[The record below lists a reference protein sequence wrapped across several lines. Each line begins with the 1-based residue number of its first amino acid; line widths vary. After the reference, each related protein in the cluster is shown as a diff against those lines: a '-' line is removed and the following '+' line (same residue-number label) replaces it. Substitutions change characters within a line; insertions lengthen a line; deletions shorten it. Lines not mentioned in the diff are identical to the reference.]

1 MSDQQKKSSSEPPA
15 SSVPGAADGKK
26 QVAAGQSDTKVSG
39 VDLAVSLLLYTVARI
54 GLVLV
59 FAALIFFIPRAF
71 GVDVP
76 PIVALAFGAL
86 LAIPLGMYL
95 FKSLRLRV
103 NEQISAIDS
112 ARAGKRED
120 LESRLRG
127 GS

>member
-1 MSDQQKKSSSEPPA
+1 M
-15 SSVPGAADGKK
+15 PGAADGKK